1 MATRYECEDAISS
14 LPDEILAQILS
25 YLPTKRAAS
34 TSVLSKRW
42 RTLFSLMNHLF
53 ASQHHLDFDD
63 SYFLNPKLSK
73 QQRSRRRNET
83 GQSFRAFVDK
93 TLLSCSN
100 RPINKFSLKHREDD
114 LHHMDQTNRWISNVL
129 ERGVSELH
137 LRIKTT
143 WFGRPP
149 RPLPSD
155 VFTNKTLVT
164 LTLGTL
170 LFVGIDP
177 PKVFLPLLKS
187 LSLDTVYYVEE
198 EEGYSYSTSFAE
210 VMLEGCP
217 LLEEFFLNHVSIDH
231 KEAPDPSE
239 IISHQNLKRLTVNRR
254 FQLCQQMGFDTP
266 NLVYLDYSDYSR
278 YGIES
283 ANFLDSLVEAR
294 LDLDIPWRGRART
307 FRMNNITRAIE
318 CMTNVEILHLS
329 SNTVKLM
336 YNRLYDYW
344 EEDQDDCGLSF
355 PRFENLV
362 KLSFE
367 TRSKRQPRWK
377 MLTVVMDKAP
387 ILETLV
393 LKGLYSIR
401 YEGVSVNENVVKVLE
416 IYGYKGGRNELRQ
429 LNRFLSQ
436 MNCLQLIKVEIDA
449 AIDDI
454 DKRLQITND
463 LLSLPK
469 CQVQF
474 L

>member
-1 MATRYECEDAISS
+1 MVEYECEDAISS
-14 LPDEILAQILS
+14 LPDEILAKILS

-53 ASQHHLDFDD
+53 PSHLDFDD

-93 TLLSCSN
+93 TLSCSN
-100 RPINKFSLKHREDD
+100 KPINKFSLKHLEDV
-114 LHHMDQTNRWISNVL
+114 HHMDQTNRWISKVL
-129 ERGVSELH
+129 ERGVSELD
-137 LRIKTT
+137 LRRKTT

-155 VFTNKTLVT
+155 VFTNKTLVK

-187 LSLDTVYYVEE
+187 LSLDTVYYVVEKE
-198 EEGYSYSTSFAE
+198 RYSYSICFSE

-217 LLEEFFLNHVSIDH
+217 FLEEFFLNHVSINH
-231 KEAPDPSE
+231 KEAPGTSG
-239 IISHQNLKRLTVNRR
+239 IIYHETLKRLTVHRK
-254 FQLCQQMGFDTP
+254 CGQMVFDTP
-266 NLVYLDYSDYSR
+266 NLVYLDFSDYSTC
-278 YGIES
+278 GIES
-283 ANFLDSLVEAR
+283 ADFVDTLVEAR
-294 LDLDIPWRGRART
+294 LDLDIPWKGRART
-307 FRMNNITRAIE
+307 FRMNNITREIE

-401 YEGVSVNENVVKVLE
+401 YEGVSVNENVVKVLD
-416 IYGYKGGRNELRQ
+416 IYGYRGGRNELRQ

-436 MNCLQLIKVEIDA
+436 MICLRLIKVEIDA
-449 AIDDI
+449 AIVDV